1 LASDMPR
8 RSGNDN
14 MPLDGDASVGV
25 IGGGPAGSFFA
36 YFLLLFAE
44 RAGIRIAVTV
54 YEPRDFEQP
63 APKGCNMCGGI
74 ISESLVQM
82 LAAEGI
88 DLPSQVVQRG
98 IDSYVLHMDIGSVR
112 IDTPIHEMRIAAV
125 HRGAGPRDIKE
136 RKWRSMDGFLLS
148 LASERGATVI
158 RERVDR
164 VRRDEEGLLN
174 VELRSGAIR
183 THALVAVATGVN
195 SGAKL
200 WEGLEMGYTPPR
212 VGKAYIREY
221 FLGEEGLTQSLG
233 SSLHVF
239 LPDLPEVEFAAIIP
253 KGDYATLCLLG
264 DGIDKDIV
272 RKFLDTPWVRDHLP
286 PETAREASC
295 FCSPKLSLSAAVRP
309 FADRLVFIGDCGV
322 TRLYKDGVG
331 AAYRTAKAAARTA
344 VFDGV
349 SEAAFREHYWP
360 SCRRIDRDNQL
371 GRFIFRVTRGLQ
383 KTRRGRAAILRMVA
397 DEQRKDGG
405 WRRMSLVLWNVF
417 TGSEP
422 YRQILLRTV
431 HPAFVAS
438 LGRYFTRAMIH
449 SDQGWR

>member
-1 LASDMPR
+1 MSRHLA
-8 RSGNDN
+8 NDRIT
-14 MPLDGDASVGV
+14 LDDGASVGV

-36 YFLLLFAE
+36 YFLLAFSE
-44 RAGIRIAVTV
+44 RTGTRLDVTI
-54 YEPRDFEQP
+54 YEPRDFESP

-88 DLPSQVVQRG
+88 DLPPQVVQRG
-98 IDSYVLHMDIGSVR
+98 IDSYVLHMDVGSVR
-112 IDTPIHEMRIAAV
+112 IDTPLHEMRIAAV
-125 HRGAGPRDIKE
+125 HRGAGPRDIKQS
-136 RKWRSMDGFLLS
+136 KWRSMDGYLPS
-148 LASERGATVI
+148 LATDRGAKLV
-158 RERVDR
+158 RERADK
-164 VRRDEEGLLN
+164 VRSGEEGLLR
-174 VELRSGAIR
+174 VELRNGEVHR
-183 THALVAVATGVN
+183 HHLVGMATGVN

-200 WEGLEMGYTPPR
+200 WEGMNVGYTPPR
-212 VGKAYIREY
+212 TGKTYIREY
-221 FLGEEGLTQSLG
+221 FLGEEGLARTLG

-239 LPDLPEVEFAAIIP
+239 LPDIPEVEFAAVIP

-272 RKFLDTPWVRDHLP
+272 RRFLETPWVRSHLP
-286 PETAREASC
+286 EETAKEASC
-295 FCSPKLSLSAAVRP
+295 FCSPKLSLSAAGRP

-344 VFDGV
+344 VFEGV
-349 SEAAFREHYWP
+349 SEAAFKEHYWP
-360 SCRRIDRDNQL
+360 ACRRIDRDNQL
-371 GRFIFRVTRGLQ
+371 GRIIFRVTRGLQ
-383 KTRRGRAAILRMVA
+383 KTRRARAALLAMVTE
-397 DEQRKDGG
+397 EQRKNGG
-405 WRRMSLVLWNVF
+405 WRRMSQVLWNVF

-438 LGRYFTRAMIH
+438 LGRYLSGALIH
-449 SDQGWR
+449 PGTGAR